1 MKSLVLDFEDK
12 ITDKNYSISDL
23 LRHCLIIATKLK
35 QPEFV
40 KWINSELNG
49 YKDIKEIPKYRKI
62 PVSVKFYNPIRGW
75 CPYIISDEGINND
88 LSKMPIINSIS
99 ELEALSHCD
108 GNVIRMSVPTKFKNV
123 LMESMDFET
132 DISYESNKLYI
143 IGILD
148 SVKNEMLRWIL
159 KLEEEGIVDKEN
171 VFSAEQIEQASRITN
186 QITNNF
192 YGDKNKIDLNQ
203 EIGSD

>member
-35 QPEFV
+35 QLEFV

-62 PVSVKFYNPIRGW
+62 PVSIKFYNPINGW
-75 CPYIISDEGINND
+75 RPYIISDEGINNA
-88 LSKMPIINSIS
+88 LNKMPIINSIS
-99 ELEALSHCD
+99 ELESLSLCD
-108 GNVIRMSVPTKFKNV
+108 GNVIRMSVPIKFKNV
-123 LMESMDFET
+123 LIESMDFET
-132 DISYESNKLYI
+132 DFSYESNKLYI

-171 VFSAEQIEQASRITN
+171 VFSAKQIEQASRITN

-203 EIGSD
+203 ETRSD

>member
-35 QPEFV
+35 QLEFV

-62 PVSVKFYNPIRGW
+62 PVSIKFYNPINGW
-75 CPYIISDEGINND
+75 RPYIISDEGINNA
-88 LSKMPIINSIS
+88 LNKMPIINSIS
-99 ELEALSHCD
+99 ELESLSLCD

-123 LMESMDFET
+123 LIESMDFET
-132 DISYESNKLYI
+132 DFSYESNKLYI

-171 VFSAEQIEQASRITN
+171 VFSAKQIEQASRITN

-203 EIGSD
+203 ETRSD

>member
-49 YKDIKEIPKYRKI
+49 YKDIKEMPKYRKI
-62 PVSVKFYNPIRGW
+62 PVSVKFYNPIHGW
-75 CPYIISDEGINND
+75 CPYIISDEGLNND

-99 ELEALSHCD
+99 ELEALSHCN
-108 GNVIRMSVPTKFKNV
+108 GNVIRMSVPTKFRNV

-171 VFSAEQIEQASRITN
+171 VFSAEQIEQAGRITN